1 MIIEEF
7 ENVKIAYMRRV
18 GEYGKENKKLME
30 IFKEYLKENRL
41 FDENTVLVGIALDNP
56 AETPATMQIYDVD
69 IIVRDELD
77 YDLPIREIANGEY
90 AIFEIPHTKEDIMH
104 FWKNIQNI
112 TANLPVDTSKPIIER
127 YSNYKINSQLCEFC
141 IPLK

>member
-7 ENVKIAYMRRV
+7 ENIKIAYMRRV

-56 AETPATMQIYDVD
+56 AETPATMQRYDVG

-77 YDLPIREIANGEY
+77 YDLPIRKIANGEY
-90 AIFEIPHTKEDIMH
+90 AIFEVPHTKEDIMH

>member
-7 ENVKIAYMRRV
+7 ENIKIAYMRRV

-56 AETPATMQIYDVD
+56 AETPATMQRYDVD

-90 AIFEIPHTKEDIMH
+90 AIFEVPHTKEDIMH

>member
-7 ENVKIAYMRRV
+7 ENIKIAYMRRV

-56 AETPATMQIYDVD
+56 VETPATMQRYDVG

-90 AIFEIPHTKEDIMH
+90 AIFEVPHTKEDIMH

>member
-7 ENVKIAYMRRV
+7 ENIKIAYMRRV

-56 AETPATMQIYDVD
+56 AETAATMQRYDVG

-90 AIFEIPHTKEDIMH
+90 AIFEVPHTKEDIMH

-112 TANLPVDTSKPIIER
+112 TANLLVDTSKPIIER